1 MRRKNL
7 QEKIVSQQLGRVR
20 RKIRDLFRTSDFSL
34 GLLVWFYKA
43 LCGTLKYN
51 QKTRVKIAEQDR
63 IAYERKQGRDV
74 KGTPVVLCLWHD
86 ELFPLIYL
94 QNDLDIVC
102 IVSESKDG
110 AILEKLMR
118 KLGLRTASGSSRR
131 GGLKALLQAARI
143 MKDGTVHGCITVDGP
158 MGPRHKAK
166 DGAFLLAHRANAK
179 IVPVR
184 LDIKRSIKLR
194 SWDRFQIPLPFSE
207 VRVVFGDGFFVTEEL
222 TEKYLNECHRRLENE
237 LKELLPLRK

>member
-1 MRRKNL
+1 MRRDTFYN
-7 QEKIVSQQLGRVR
+7 KIVREQLGRIR

-34 GLLVWFYKA
+34 GLLVWFYKL

-51 QKTRVKIAEQDR
+51 QKTRVKIAEQDQ
-63 IAYERKQGRDV
+63 IAYERKQGHDV
-74 KGTPVVLCLWHD
+74 KGTPIVLCLWHD

-158 MGPRHKAK
+158 MGPRHKVK
-166 DGAFLLAHRANAK
+166 DGAFLLAQKANAK

-184 LDIKRSIKLR
+184 LDIKKSFKIR

-207 VRVVFGDGFFVTEEL
+207 VRVIFGDGFFVTEEL
-222 TEKYLNECHRRLENE
+222 TEKYLNECHKRLETE
-237 LKELLPLRK
+237 LKELLPLKK